1 MSVLKN
7 SWRSLA
13 VSGLVLLGA
22 ACTVQPP
29 DVVRHQA
36 ALAESPELT
45 LRVVNTHGGAIRL
58 TGPGGNTF
66 DVLEGES
73 VELRF
78 VVVALADFEETL
90 FRAWL
95 VPAGPVVQRVVELDE
110 PGLMHVTGLDI
121 EIQYLAPD
129 RSRQVIRG
137 TARRCPGGGW
147 RAPGVASTDFVVR
160 TAAASGA
167 PIPLCP
173 GTGA

>member
-1 MSVLKN
+1 MSVLKKR
-7 SWRSLA
+7 WRAFVVGGLA
-13 VSGLVLLGA
+13 LLSA
-22 ACTVQPP
+22 ACAAQPP
-29 DVVRHQA
+29 DAGRHQA

-66 DVLEGES
+66 DILEGES
-73 VELRF
+73 VDLRF
-78 VVVALADFEETL
+78 VVVALADFEEAL

-95 VPAGPVVQRVVELDE
+95 VPAGPVVQRIVELDE
-110 PGLMHVTGLDI
+110 PGLMHTVGLDI

-137 TARRCPGGGW
+137 TARRCPGAGW
-147 RAPGVASTDFVVR
+147 RAPGVSGTDFVVR
-160 TAAASGA
+160 TAAASSA